1 MNLIPA
7 PSGIRP
13 QKGALVSP
21 LLYCFCGGAE
31 LRMGWTRG
39 LAVGCLFSCRLG
51 WRADTQGS
59 SPSLPCTWL
68 VGLGAD
74 HDRRGHSLILSLS
87 LEHSSQLSSTGS
99 SCSWLTSP
107 LGASPLAP
115 QCAIRPEAGACL
127 PQATPGPGPASFA
140 WPSVSETL
148 SLLLMFLK
156 CMASPEKLGDGIML
170 ALHSQI
176 PAVAGLCHSCVLGR
190 GRGLC

>member
-1 MNLIPA
+1 MGEGPG
-7 PSGIRP
+7 SG
-13 QKGALVSP
+13 LSV
-21 LLYCFCGGAE
+21 LLPPGVACRYPGK
-31 LRMGWTRG
+31 
-39 LAVGCLFSCRLG
+39 LA
-51 WRADTQGS
+51 Q
-59 SPSLPCTWL
+59 PSLHRAGG
-68 VGLGAD
+68 VGAD